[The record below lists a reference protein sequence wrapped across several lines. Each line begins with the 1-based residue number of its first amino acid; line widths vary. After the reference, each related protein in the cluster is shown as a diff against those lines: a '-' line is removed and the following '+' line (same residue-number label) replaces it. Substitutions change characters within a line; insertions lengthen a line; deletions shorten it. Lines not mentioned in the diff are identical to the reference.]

1 MALLFIPVEMHG
13 SKKERRQAMTTFDYC
28 VLGFIPVAIA
38 LITYLFYENG
48 WDLEQTFFEEKGDR

>member
-1 MALLFIPVEMHG
+1 
-13 SKKERRQAMTTFDYC
+13 MTLFDYC